1 MGPFELALSRILI
14 SACLITGG
22 GGTTMSMT
30 PAPQMPSSAWQTIGA
45 DARDVIRAYR
55 REITVEG
62 DVAATRPI
70 DLASVPEPLM
80 RLFSEYQ
87 ASHPESE
94 LTPVFLLSLDAAG
107 QSLAGYGDLPGDNEM
122 VLLNITET
130 VASASIVRVY
140 THVLIAA
147 AGEPAGEAGE
157 GGGRPGGE

>member
-1 MGPFELALSRILI
+1 MNTAPVSR
-14 SACLITGG
+14 
-22 GGTTMSMT
+22 
-30 PAPQMPSSAWQTIGA
+30 MPSSAWQMIGA

-55 REITVEG
+55 REFTAQG

-70 DLASVPEPLM
+70 DLTSVPEPLM
-80 RLFSEYQ
+80 RLFREYQ

-107 QSLAGYGDLPGDNEM
+107 QSLAGYGDLPGDDQM
-122 VLLNITET
+122 VLFSITET

-147 AGEPAGEAGE
+147 AGEGAGG
-157 GGGRPGGE
+157 PGGE